1 MRRTPLTTTPRRSPA
16 RTPPC
21 EVYDS
26 SQSGEQRRCAKR
38 RRHCPVLLC
47 PPLRSRPSMSSPAIS
62 VNPDK
67 PTHTHTHRQA
77 DRHAHHNTPRS
88 HSGATTHS
96 RLRSEPTNYSQQNI
110 FEALKIQDQKMQVLE
125 MKDQISRLESAF
137 SSISSLLVYHF
148 QVRRFQS
155 THFSHQI
162 KSNGIEL

>member
-38 RRHCPVLLC
+38 RPHCPVLLC

-67 PTHTHTHRQA
+67 PPHTHTDRQTG
-77 DRHAHHNTPRS
+77 RQTRS
-88 HSGATTHS
+88 SQYSALAFGGNNSQSTALRAYKLFSAEHFWSAENAGPENAGPENEGPNITTWKCIFGYFIFVGIPFSG
-96 RLRSEPTNYSQQNI
+96 P
-110 FEALKIQDQKMQVLE
+110 
-125 MKDQISRLESAF
+125 AF
-137 SSISSLLVYHF
+137 SVHPFFHI
-148 QVRRFQS
+148 R
-155 THFSHQI
+155 
-162 KSNGIEL
+162 SNQTE